1 MKKGPWVSHMIACN
15 VVPPM
20 LALKLDE
27 NIPQKAA
34 GNAPKS
40 NLPGNPLV
48 NDNNRLN
55 KHFDNLDISGI
66 ELWTEQQQQSV

>member
-1 MKKGPWVSHMIACN
+1 MIADN

-48 NDNNRLN
+48 NDDNRL
-55 KHFDNLDISGI
+55 
-66 ELWTEQQQQSV
+66 